1 MQDIFPH
8 YGITEDQINLVGES
22 DIDLGSTGRRPTKS
36 RPQAELRIRQ

>member
-22 DIDLGSTGRRPTKS
+22 DIDLGSTGRRTRQP
-36 RPQAELRIRQ
+36 RQQLNLRIR